1 MRILAVAATEAEI
14 PRLTTSRIAS
24 HDLDVL
30 ITGVGMVATAA
41 HTARALT
48 ATRYDQAFN
57 FGVCGC
63 FDATVPLG
71 TVVHVTIDQ
80 LSELGAED
88 GDQFVPFSAMG
99 LPGTSVFT
107 NDHVPD
113 NAVLRELPV
122 VTGITVNTVHG
133 HEPTIGA
140 LRSRLQPHVESMEGA
155 AFAQACAIAGVPYA
169 QVRAISNAVGRRN
182 RDAWRLELAIHNL
195 NDVARRIIEA
205 A

>member
-1 MRILAVAATEAEI
+1 
-14 PRLTTSRIAS
+14 
-24 HDLDVL
+24 
-30 ITGVGMVATAA
+30 
-41 HTARALT
+41 
-48 ATRYDQAFN
+48 
-57 FGVCGC
+57 
-63 FDATVPLG
+63 
-71 TVVHVTIDQ
+71 
-80 LSELGAED
+80 
-88 GDQFVPFSAMG
+88 